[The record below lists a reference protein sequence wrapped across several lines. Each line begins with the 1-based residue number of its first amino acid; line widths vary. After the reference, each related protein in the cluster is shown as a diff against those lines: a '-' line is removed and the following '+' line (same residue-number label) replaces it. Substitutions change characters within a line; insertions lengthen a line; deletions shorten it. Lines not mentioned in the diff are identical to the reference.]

1 MWNLRKTTPALSSL
15 TGVVPFGETLV
26 LAQITRNRGSRP
38 RLERYREVPT
48 DGETARNLAHFI
60 QEGTRAHDRLSLVTP
75 WEAYKILLVDAP
87 DVPPQELRSALRWKI
102 KDLID
107 FHVDDALID
116 LFELPADSQTAGGR
130 ASLYCI
136 AARADAI
143 RSLVDSVAETGA
155 ALTVIDIP
163 EMCIRNLSALAPE
176 DRQGLV
182 TLHLE
187 SQRGLVVVTRQHTL
201 YLARRLD
208 FGAETLQL
216 APATTEQL
224 ALEIQRSMDYCDRHF
239 HLALAQT
246 VLILPT
252 QGAPSNLSE
261 SLTEYTGLA
270 VRYCDLNQHLDC
282 VRPLAIEE
290 QARGLLAIG
299 AALRLGPE
307 S

>member
-1 MWNLRKTTPALSSL
+1 MWNLRKTSPALSSL

-26 LAQITRNRGSRP
+26 MARITRNRGSRP
-38 RLERYREVPT
+38 RLEHYREMPA
-48 DGETARNLAHFI
+48 DGASTRNLAHLI
-60 QEGTRAHDRLSLVTP
+60 QEDTHARDRLSLVTP

-116 LFELPADSQTAGGR
+116 LFELPVDSQAAGGR

-136 AARADAI
+136 AARAESI
-143 RSLVDSVAETGA
+143 RSLVESVAETGA
-155 ALTVIDIP
+155 SLTVIDIP

-176 DRQGLV
+176 DQQGLV

-187 SQRGLVVVTRQHTL
+187 SQRGLVVITRQHTL

-208 FGAETLQL
+208 FGTETLQL
-216 APATTEQL
+216 TPASTEQL

-246 VLILPT
+246 ILILPT
-252 QGAPSNLSE
+252 QGAPDNLTE
-261 SLTEYTGLA
+261 SLTQYTGLA
-270 VRYCDLNQHLDC
+270 ARHCDLNQHLDC
-282 VRPLAIEE
+282 VRPLANEE

>member
-1 MWNLRKTTPALSSL
+1 MWNLRKTSPTLSSL

-26 LAQITRNRGSRP
+26 LARINRTRGSRP
-38 RLERYREVPT
+38 RLEHYREIPA
-48 DGETARNLAHFI
+48 DGAATRNFSHLIQAGIHAR
-60 QEGTRAHDRLSLVTP
+60 ERLSLVTP

-116 LFELPADSQTAGGR
+116 LFELPADSQAAGGR

-136 AARADAI
+136 AARAEAI

-155 ALTVIDIP
+155 ILTVIDIP

-176 DRQGLV
+176 DQQGLV

-187 SQRGLVVVTRQHTL
+187 TQRGLVVVTRQHTL

-208 FGAETLQL
+208 FGVETLQL
-216 APATTEQL
+216 VPATAEQL

-252 QGAPSNLSE
+252 LAPPGNLSE
-261 SLTEYTGLA
+261 SLKEYTGLA
-270 VRYCDLNQHLDC
+270 VRHCDLNQYLDC
-282 VRPLAIEE
+282 ARPLAIEE

-299 AALRLGPE
+299 AALRLDPE